1 MLQFVC
7 GGAGV
12 GKSLCLYQ
20 NIAKD
25 LKSGNPVLLIVPEHQ
40 VLESEKAV
48 LAVCHDAPTLQLEVL
63 SFSRLAQRVF
73 RTLGGMTHRDLERGA
88 QLLVMWRTL
97 RELAPLLQEFTAPS
111 LREQGFLERTL
122 DTVSEFQNSCVT
134 AEMLTKLVPRLEN
147 DALRKKI
154 ADFAQIYSAYEAILT
169 QEYDYAGNAL
179 QRAVELL
186 CENAVFENFCI
197 YIDSFVGFT
206 VLEYRLIKELMR
218 HGKKMTVALPLL
230 QNEVFFLQES
240 ALTRT
245 HLEKIAS
252 KMNCPLAQTIFLSAN
267 STQNSALAY
276 LAEHLWDMDRS
287 AQAFDKDTV
296 PQLYY
301 ASGIFEEVE
310 FIAQKI
316 CEEVRNGSSYREI
329 VIISRNLTRYEGI
342 LESVFQTYQIPFF
355 LSKQIELQKKPFIRW
370 VQNLLTV
377 IANNFRVQDMMSYLR
392 TSYLQLSPE
401 EYNLLERYVTTWNIQ
416 GERWLQTEPWC
427 MNPNGYTDT
436 TNEQTQAKLE
446 RINALRDR
454 IVAPMRPLYD
464 CLLQRCQVKTAVQ
477 TLYQIAQNL
486 EIPSQLQAEN
496 AIESNLIWNTWIDAL
511 DQLYRVCGEME
522 MEHPRQF
529 LQMLNLILSQAHL
542 RDIPS
547 YADGVLVAD
556 AAEIQASNIKTVYLV
571 GVVAD
576 QFPAVMH
583 SASLF
588 SVWERKDMLQSGLEL
603 IQSDDLD
610 IARELYYAYRAV
622 SIPQNKLVLSAY
634 RSNSSVPSEL
644 FDRVAQIFSL
654 EPVEIDALT
663 SDLQIQKKEPAWQY
677 YCANRHTLSGQAL
690 EKIFAQ
696 DEAYLTKLEQ
706 FKQFQNQTQVNL
718 TEQTTKMLYPAD
730 LALTQTRMERFVKC
744 PFAYHC
750 QYTLHL
756 EAAPTGQFKPTDSG
770 TLLHRI
776 LELVVQHI
784 QETTGFSANI
794 DDKTVEDLVETEINR
809 YLIAC
814 CGNRDSASL
823 RLQNL
828 FRRLQKTAVLL
839 VKDLVKEFSQSLFYP
854 AFFELP
860 MQTKEQDDG
869 AKTLEIDLDDGSKV
883 QIYGYIDR
891 VDLYQKDDTVYI
903 RVVDYKSG
911 TTEHRLD
918 DVRYGL
924 NLQMLLYLFALWKN
938 PPKVLKD
945 RVNATESTDFL
956 PAGVL
961 YFSANTPKIIS
972 KVGFLSPEVYENT
985 LKIPRTGMLLDNEDV
1000 LHAMEKELEGKFI
1013 PITSKTKKGTNSL
1026 QDLEHFGQLYQQVCH
1041 TVSRIATELK
1051 NGVASPTPEFIK
1063 NNCSYCSYQDIC
1075 RKAKKKK
1082 Y

>member
-12 GKSLCLYQ
+12 GKSLYLYQ

-25 LKSGNPVLLIVPEHQ
+25 LKDGKPVLLIVPEHQ

-48 LAVCHDAPTLQLEVL
+48 LALCHDAPTLQLEVL

-88 QLLVMWRTL
+88 QLLVMWRAL
-97 RELAPLLQEFTAPS
+97 REVAPFLQEFTAPS

-134 AEMLTKLVPRLEN
+134 AEMLSNLVPRLEN

-154 ADFAQIYSAYEAILT
+154 SDFAQIYSAYEAILT
-169 QEYDYAGNAL
+169 QEYNYAGNAL
-179 QRAVELL
+179 QRASELL
-186 CENAVFENFCI
+186 CENAVFANFCI

-206 VLEYRLIKELMR
+206 VLEYRLIKELLR
-218 HGKKMTVALPLL
+218 HAEKMTVALPLL
-230 QNEVFFLQES
+230 QKDVFFLQES
-240 ALTRT
+240 ALTRAQ
-245 HLEKIAS
+245 LEKIAT
-252 KMNCPLAQTIFLSAN
+252 KINCPMAEPIFLSAPKA
-267 STQNSALAY
+267 QNPALAY
-276 LAEHLWDMDRS
+276 LAEHLWEMD
-287 AQAFDKDTV
+287 QPNQYFDKDDV
-296 PQLYY
+296 PQLYF
-301 ASGIFEEVE
+301 ASSMFEEVE
-310 FIAQKI
+310 FIAQQI

-329 VIISRNLTRYEGI
+329 SIVSRNLSRYEGI
-342 LESVFQTYQIPFF
+342 LESMFQTYQIPFF
-355 LSKQIELQKKPFIRW
+355 LSKQIELQKKPFVRW

-377 IANNFRVQDMMSYLR
+377 LANNFRVQDMMSYLR
-392 TSYLQLSPE
+392 ASYLQLSPE

-427 MNPNGYTDT
+427 MNPDGYTDD
-436 TNEQTQAKLE
+436 TNDKTQAKLE
-446 RINALRDR
+446 QINALRDR
-454 IVAPMRPLYD
+454 VIAPLRPLYE
-464 CLLQRCQVKTAVQ
+464 CLLQKCQVKTAVQ
-477 TLYQIAQNL
+477 MLYQIAQDL

-522 MEHPRQF
+522 LEHPRQF

-556 AAEIQASNIKTVYLV
+556 ASEIQASDIKTVYLM

-622 SIPQNKLVLSAY
+622 SMPQNKLVLSAY

-644 FDRVAQIFSL
+644 FDRVSQIFAI
-654 EPVEIDALT
+654 EPVEIDALG
-663 SDLQIQKKEPAWQY
+663 SNLQIQKKEPAWQY
-677 YCANRHTLSGQAL
+677 YCANRQTLEGQAL
-690 EKIFAQ
+690 EQIFSQ
-696 DEAYLTKLEQ
+696 DEMYRIKLDQ
-706 FKQFQNQTQVNL
+706 LMHFQNQEQVRLTQ
-718 TEQTTKMLYPAD
+718 QTTKMLYPSD
-730 LALTQTRMERFVKC
+730 LALTQTRVDLFVKC

-750 QYTLHL
+750 QYTLRL
-756 EAAPTGQFKPTDSG
+756 EAAPTGQFKPTDTGS
-770 TLLHRI
+770 LLHRI
-776 LELVVQHI
+776 LERAMQHI
-784 QETTGFSANI
+784 QETTGFSADI
-794 DDKTVEDLVETEINR
+794 DDKAIENLVEAEINR

-828 FRRLQKTAVLL
+828 FRKLQKTAVLL
-839 VKDLVKEFSQSLFYP
+839 IKDLVKEFSQSLFYP

-860 MQTKEQDDG
+860 METKEQDNG
-869 AKTLEIDLDDGSKV
+869 AKTLEIDLEDGSKV
-883 QIYGYIDR
+883 QIYGKIDR

-924 NLQMLLYLFALWKN
+924 NLQMFLYLFALWKN

-945 RVNATESTDFL
+945 RVNATEMTEFL

-961 YFSANTPKIIS
+961 YFSANAPKITS
-972 KVGFLSPEVYENT
+972 KVGFLSPEVYENS

-1026 QDLEHFGQLYQQVCH
+1026 QDLEHFGQLYQQVCD

-1051 NGVASPTPEFIK
+1051 NGVADPTPEFIK
-1063 NNCSYCSYQDIC
+1063 NNCGYCSYQDIC